1 MAGIDLEERRQK
13 FPGRPQPAPSV
24 PTPMPTVED
33 RPAPSY
39 PGLPPSVPD
48 WQRDYPAPSP
58 VPQSHTSSRGSLPP
72 VGQIQTASASGG
84 GSDVEDFLKRIAEE
98 MKARGSDVY
107 SDQSSIEAL
116 RNGRMSQAD
125 YQAFAER
132 RAGPTSHRSYD
143 SQNPSSVAQAAIRED
158 DRRVGVNLTGPLQA
172 LASAAAGPLTGRP
185 QQMPGATPGPMYGTG
200 YQQAWNT
207 IQNASKQYLGGYMT
221 QQEIDSHLRNMG
233 WKMDRDPDANI
244 LRSVQSWAPSLAN
257 SPEAQE
263 YARRAAEAQ
272 PGGSGGSGGGG
283 GNGQFTDPL
292 ASEAERAA
300 RERAERLRN
309 PPSDSGQAMLEQALK
324 EMAEK
329 FRNGGYTNE
338 ELELFQ
344 TQALDPVE
352 RLRTARKQQVMQEIS
367 RRGIAPSSGVA
378 QSMLAD
384 VDRQFDAMRAQQQT
398 QLGTQA
404 AGERRGRMLQALELL
419 SGLASTEEGR
429 LDKAFGYTT
438 YPLTLADRAFQ
449 QASQVYG
456 MSNPMNLFGPASQLA
471 QMGMGQQAGQSQAL
485 SQLAWLLFQN
495 GQLR

>member
-13 FPGRPQPAPSV
+13 FPNRPQPSPAA
-24 PTPMPTVED
+24 PTPSPVIND
-33 RPAPSY
+33 PSPA
-39 PGLPPSVPD
+39 
-48 WQRDYPAPSP
+48 PAPSP
-58 VPQSHTSSRGSLPP
+58 TPTVPSSLPNDLDYHPNTAVQTSSAG
-72 VGQIQTASASGG
+72 ASNPD
-84 GSDVEDFLKRIAEE
+84 DVIRRLADE
-98 MKARGSDVY
+98 MRQRGSDVY
-107 SDQSSIEAL
+107 SDPSSLEAY
-116 RNGRMSQAD
+116 RQGRMSEDALR
-125 YQAFAER
+125 ALAER

-143 SQNPSSVAQAAIRED
+143 SQTTNPQQQAANAAADQRA
-158 DRRVGVNLTGPLQA
+158 GVNLTGPLQA
-172 LASAAAGPLTGRP
+172 LAAGPLTARP
-185 QQMPGATPGPMYGTG
+185 QQMPSAQGGGVYGPG
-200 YQQAWNT
+200 YQQAWNA
-207 IQNASKQYLGGYMT
+207 IQNASKQFLGGYMT

-244 LRSVQSWAPSLAN
+244 LRSVQAWAPTLAN
-257 SPEAQE
+257 APEAQE
-263 YARRAAEAQ
+263 YARRLAESQAQ
-272 PGGSGGSGGGG
+272 ASSGSGGPGGPGG
-283 GNGQFTDPL
+283 RPGQFTDPL

-300 RERAERLRN
+300 RDRADRLNN
-309 PPSDSGQAMLEQALK
+309 PPAGSGQALLEQNLR

-352 RLRTARKQQVMQEIS
+352 RLRTARKQQVMQELS
-367 RRGIAPSSGVA
+367 RRGLSQSSGIA

-404 AGERRGRMLQALELL
+404 AGERRARMLQALELL

-449 QASQVYG
+449 QAMSVYG